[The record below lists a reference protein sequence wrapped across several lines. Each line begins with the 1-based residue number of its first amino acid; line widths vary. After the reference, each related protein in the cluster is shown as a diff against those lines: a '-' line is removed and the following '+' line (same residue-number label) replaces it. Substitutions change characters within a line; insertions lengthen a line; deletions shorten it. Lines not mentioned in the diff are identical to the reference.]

1 MHNTA
6 KNICVQ
12 VFIWTHIYD
21 SLGYILKRG
30 ISGSCGNSMV
40 SILTIVKSYLKWL
53 HHFTF
58 LPAIHESSHFSTSL
72 QAFVIVHLSH
82 YSHCNGAKW
91 YFSCFWFAFYQ
102 LLMISNSLK
111 PSNHVLTGNL
121 YIFVEDNLNPLPI
134 F

>member
-12 VFIWTHIYD
+12 VFVWTYIYD
-21 SLGYILKRG
+21 SLGYTHKRG

-72 QAFVIVHLSH
+72 QAFAIVHLSH
-82 YSHCNGAKW
+82 YSHCNRGKVV
-91 YFSCFWFAFYQ
+91 F
-102 LLMISNSLK
+102 LLLLIC
-111 PSNHVLTGNL
+111 
-121 YIFVEDNLNPLPI
+121 ILPI
-134 F
+134 TNDLKLSQTLKSCAYWQFVHLFRRKLL